1 MAYYPNTM
9 KRIIPIITILALT
22 VSTSQAQ
29 RLRETDDF
37 LDKKVLSINFTGP
50 QMAVLE
56 MKRELNLS
64 EEQMV
69 QVEQLH
75 EERFQLMTEAEA
87 KNEDPIKL
95 QRTYRD
101 IQVQLDKVMAGI
113 LNEKQ
118 LKHFLE
124 LEGRQHVILL
134 TGNEEE

>member
-1 MAYYPNTM
+1 MAYYPNIM
-9 KRIIPIITILALT
+9 KRIIPILLILALT
-22 VSTSQAQ
+22 ISTTQAQ
-29 RLRETDDF
+29 RLRETDDE
-37 LDKKVLSINFTGP
+37 LDKKVLAINLNGP
-50 QMAVLE
+50 QMAIME

-69 QVEQLH
+69 QVELLH
-75 EERFQLMTEAEA
+75 EERFQRMSEAEA

-101 IQVQLDKVMAGI
+101 IQIQLDKVMAGI

-124 LEGRQHVILL
+124 LEGRQHVNLL
-134 TGNEEE
+134 PGNEEE